1 MKLKRI
7 AVWFGVGL
15 ALAAV
20 FVTYLRPDAVM
31 ALATQLW
38 HCF

>member
-7 AVWFGVGL
+7 AIWFGIGL

-20 FVTYLRPDAVM
+20 FVAYLRPDAVM

-38 HCF
+38 NCF